1 MLDPAP
7 APQVPLDASLLGLV
21 DYLKPNEHEAQQLT
35 GIRVSDTA
43 TAIAAASA
51 LVRTAIVTLGSRGAC
66 WATRAGALTATRIG
80 AQPSF
85 STRDEL
91 ERFAATLEA

>member
-1 MLDPAP
+1 MMLDPAP

-66 WATRAGALTATRIG
+66 
-80 AQPSF
+80 
-85 STRDEL
+85 
-91 ERFAATLEA
+91 